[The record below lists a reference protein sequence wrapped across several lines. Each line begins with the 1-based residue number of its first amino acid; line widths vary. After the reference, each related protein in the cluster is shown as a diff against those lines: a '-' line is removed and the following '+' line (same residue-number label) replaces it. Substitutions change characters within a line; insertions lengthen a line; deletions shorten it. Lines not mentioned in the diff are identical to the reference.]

1 MRVREY
7 LGVSDTAEL
16 IAMLATLVV
25 RLPVGDIV
33 KWRRKRERVHLEDL
47 NSKKQPMVV
56 VPVTQ
61 AELGKPKRS
70 PMPRMC

>member
-33 KWRRKRERVHLEDL
+33 KWRRKREREREKSVFFY
-47 NSKKQPMVV
+47 
-56 VPVTQ
+56 
-61 AELGKPKRS
+61 S
-70 PMPRMC
+70 PL